1 MKLKGIMKGKFQE
14 FLLVERMT
22 ATTDLESEREIQN
35 AMDKK
40 RKKRKSVHI
49 TDSSVK
55 QLRLD
60 CKYERIGV

>member
-1 MKLKGIMKGKFQE
+1 MKGKFQE

-49 TDSSVK
+49 TDSSVN

-60 CKYERIGV
+60 CNYERIGV